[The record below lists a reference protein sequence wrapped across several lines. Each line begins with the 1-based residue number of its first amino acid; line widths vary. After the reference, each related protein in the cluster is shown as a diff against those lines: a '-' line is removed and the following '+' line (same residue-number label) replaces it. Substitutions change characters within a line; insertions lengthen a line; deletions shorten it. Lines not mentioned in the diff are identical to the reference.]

1 MKLRALK
8 PFRYATRA
16 IAPGDEFTARRGDAR
31 VLVGI
36 GKAERILEN
45 KAPEPSEEPIDILR
59 AQAVALGVKV
69 DGRWAEDRLRAEIE
83 KAQE

>member
-1 MKLRALK
+1 MKIRALK
-8 PFRYATRA
+8 SFRYATRA
-16 IAPGDEFTARRGDAR
+16 IAVGEEFAARKGDAR
-31 VLVGI
+31 VLVALGRV
-36 GKAERILEN
+36 ERVLQN
-45 KAPEPSEEPIDILR
+45 KAPEPSKDPLDILR